1 MTKYFSSFA
10 ISVDYSNG
18 KISGIAPIQRHLV
31 DLKNHFFDRKVV
43 EEMLSSG
50 LNPLIY
56 EVYEAF
62 QPSEPGHLNF
72 GTTVLNPGKIGEEY
86 FFTKG
91 HHHVRDC
98 GETYSFFK
106 GKGIF
111 LLQTKNGETAEMPLE
126 AGTTIYVPPG
136 WAHRMVNVGKEEL
149 ISIFCYDAA
158 AGHDYGSIERT
169 GFAKLVVERKDKTQI
184 IGNPFFRRSDKKWT
198 LGEVT

>member
-1 MTKYFSSFA
+1 MAKYFNPFT

-18 KISGIAPIQRHLV
+18 KISEIAPIQCHLV
-31 DLKNHFFDRKVV
+31 DLKSHFSDRKAV
-43 EEMLSSG
+43 EKTLSSG

-62 QPSEPGHLNF
+62 QPFMSGHLNF
-72 GTTVLNPGKIGEEY
+72 GTTILNPGKIAKEY

-98 GETYSFFK
+98 GEIYTFFK

-111 LLQTKNGETAEMPLE
+111 LLQTKNGETAEMPLK

-158 AGHDYGSIERT
+158 AGHDYSSIERT
-169 GFAKLVVERKDKTQI
+169 GFAKLVVERNRKTQI
-184 IGNPFFRRSDKKWT
+184 IDNPNFSI
-198 LGEVT
+198 